1 MHRNNINGK
10 IYIGITSKN
19 NPNYR
24 WCNGNGYKD
33 NKHFYNSIK
42 KYGWENFS
50 HVILEQG
57 LSKED
62 ACKKEIYYIQN
73 YKSFDPNFGYNV
85 SLGGEVVTRRNFVFY
100 CIDCISYDYK
110 KYKDVLD
117 ACKDLNLLYSDIIDC
132 INQDRDSDVFI
143 DSCICKNKLFVKENR
158 IEDMIKMIQYLT
170 PFLRNSSKKAKSIL
184 ETLNSIKSKINK
196 KQRDIRR
203 GVILL
208 MNLDR
213 PLHDKY
219 LSFFIGNQSLFSEH
233 KNFKSYIQKHNL

>member
-196 KQRDIRR
+196 KQREKY
-203 GVILL
+203 
-208 MNLDR
+208 
-213 PLHDKY
+213 DK
-219 LSFFIGNQSLFSEH
+219 N
-233 KNFKSYIQKHNL
+233 K